1 MQPEGQ
7 SFPVSEPLLGRGLC
21 ASELAL
27 SQARHRAGL
36 PIGWMALLGASV
48 IFKYQPFSLSAR
60 SCAPSKK
67 RGPMA
72 TVSLVPAS
80 QGICSAQL
88 GVGWAG
94 TPGPLPV
101 SSWHGV
107 FGTFFAPGATAVP
120 WKGTFFLCRERYD
133 QSGKKKRARRSPYPP
148 PVLKIQHMPFI
159 SSFCTNPVA

>member
-107 FGTFFAPGATAVP
+107 FSTLFCSWG
-120 WKGTFFLCRERYD
+120 Y
-133 QSGKKKRARRSPYPP
+133 
-148 PVLKIQHMPFI
+148 
-159 SSFCTNPVA
+159 SSSLEGHIFSLQRKV